1 MTKIFG
7 YEWDDISRAQQ
18 GGRLHRAI
26 RLTLSICHATVK
38 A

>member
-1 MTKIFG
+1 MSKIFG
-7 YEWDDISRAQQ
+7 HEWSDILRAQQ

-26 RLTLSICHATVK
+26 KLTLSICHATVN